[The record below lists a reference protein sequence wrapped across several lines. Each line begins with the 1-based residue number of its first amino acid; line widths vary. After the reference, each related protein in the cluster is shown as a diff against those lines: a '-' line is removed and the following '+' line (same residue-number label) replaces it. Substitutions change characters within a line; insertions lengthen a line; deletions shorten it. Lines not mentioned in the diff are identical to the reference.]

1 MTQMS
6 AKWSGDCPCGC
17 LRKRLPVLLLFACFG
32 VFMMAGCGERRS
44 EQYRLEGD
52 AYLKLQKVNEAT
64 DAYHKAEA
72 ANPNNAPAK
81 VGLGR
86 CYLIQQR
93 YDEALDQ
100 FKKAYELDPSLGPA
114 YVDSVNTL
122 IRVNRMDDAI
132 EVAGQYAAANPEHGG
147 ALHGFTLIRA
157 GRAPEAV
164 TLLTGLRDT
173 FPNSEDV
180 RISLAT
186 ALLAQQQ
193 TDKAEQELKAVLDA
207 IDPKSVAARVILSD
221 VYKAEGKTEASIAE
235 LRKLSEENPN
245 DPAIKLALARG
256 LAYQGQTDEAQNL
269 AQEVLQQDPGSGW
282 ANYVIGSCLMDK
294 RKYGEA
300 QPYLQAAEQAL
311 PGQPEVSR
319 RLAAARAG
327 REGKGPAA
335 QEPPAAAPAAAA
347 ATNKPASADN
357 WQVLWQQAALQTLLR
372 QREALLAKEDQDQ
385 NLRETLIVAALVA
398 RSFPLVDPIMQ
409 GLSESSP
416 LRAALDVMKKG
427 SADEIM
433 KQFDAWQEKEQSR
446 QVLRDNA
453 FGVALARI
461 GARARAFQVLAK
473 CYQTSPDNAVSLY
486 NIAQVFQEAGMP
498 EFAARTLQRL
508 IAQYPQNVD
517 AYVLL
522 HGILRDEDTLQQA
535 RSAAEAAYN
544 LFPTSPDVV
553 LSLCQAYI
561 DTKDLDAAKKVLNR
575 ALETYP
581 DDAVMKVEQA
591 ALQLQSGQPED
602 AQKTLEPLTVP
613 AQLAPRADVI
623 RAASAALLGQ
633 WDKVSACAG
642 DTDPATMAYPLRLFL
657 AAAQVKAN
665 KSEEAAKT
673 LSSAEP
679 SRSSL
684 ASRAREIALEA
695 LGGAHAALS
704 KAEQNLAEALKKDP
718 AALGDYLFGS
728 ACQAAQLNDDALR
741 ILRKLQETLGYHPY
755 LLQSIFSTLNRAQR
769 IPNPKEEAQAAAQQY
784 PTSPIAWIGLAA
796 VMRSLDDTEGER
808 QALAKAIE
816 VGPNEPD
823 IWFQQGQF
831 CERQKD
837 MKGAAAA
844 YGRLVELRPNDP
856 AGNNNLAYCLL
867 VTGGDLKE
875 ALAKAEKAKEKL
887 PANSAV
893 LHTLGVAQ
901 LRNGNLEE
909 SRKNLGMALELRPG
923 DPTLL
928 LDYGLLLKAEN
939 HPDDAKRHI
948 ELALMY
954 ADQLG
959 LDFPRRAEAEQIV
972 GAKQKAAI

>member
-6 AKWSGDCPCGC
+6 DKRPGDCPCGC
-17 LRKRLPVLLLFACFG
+17 LRKRLLVLLLFTCFG
-32 VFMMAGCGERRS
+32 VSMMAGCGERRS

-52 AYLKLQKVNEAT
+52 AYLKLQKVNEAS

-86 CYLIQQR
+86 CYLVQQR
-93 YDEALDQ
+93 HEEALDQ
-100 FKKAYELDPSLGPA
+100 FKKAYELDPSLEPA

-122 IRVNRMDDAI
+122 IRMNRMDDAI
-132 EVAGQYAAANPEHGG
+132 KVAGQYAAASPERGG
-147 ALHGFTLIRA
+147 ALYGFTLIRA
-157 GRAPEAV
+157 GRASEAV

-235 LRKLSEENPN
+235 LRKLSQENPN

-319 RLAAARAG
+319 RLAAGRAG
-327 REGKGPAA
+327 REGKAPAA
-335 QEPPAAAPAAAA
+335 QEPPAAAPTAAAA
-347 ATNKPASADN
+347 DS

-372 QREALLAKEDQDQ
+372 QRDALLAKENQDQ

-427 SADEIM
+427 SPDEIM
-433 KQFDAWQEKEQSR
+433 KQFDAWQEKEQTR

-486 NIAQVFQEAGMP
+486 NIAQVFQEAGMS
-498 EFAARTLQRL
+498 EFAAKTLQRL

-522 HGILRDEDTLQQA
+522 HAVLRDGDTLQQA

-544 LFPTSPDVV
+544 LFPTSPGVV
-553 LSLCQAYI
+553 LSLCQAYV
-561 DTKDLDAAKKVLNR
+561 DTKGLDAAKTVLNR

-613 AQLAPRADVI
+613 AQLATRADVI
-623 RAASAALLGQ
+623 RPARAMGQSVGACRRYRPSHHGLPAAFVSGCRPSEGEQVRRRREDSLHRGTVPAL
-633 WDKVSACAG
+633 
-642 DTDPATMAYPLRLFL
+642 
-657 AAAQVKAN
+657 
-665 KSEEAAKT
+665 
-673 LSSAEP
+673 
-679 SRSSL
+679 SRQP
-684 ASRAREIALEA
+684 RPRDR
-695 LGGAHAALS
+695 LGGARR
-704 KAEQNLAEALKKDP
+704 
-718 AALGDYLFGS
+718 FT
-728 ACQAAQLNDDALR
+728 C
-741 ILRKLQETLGYHPY
+741 
-755 LLQSIFSTLNRAQR
+755 
-769 IPNPKEEAQAAAQQY
+769 
-784 PTSPIAWIGLAA
+784 GL
-796 VMRSLDDTEGER
+796 VRSGT
-808 QALAKAIE
+808 
-816 VGPNEPD
+816 
-823 IWFQQGQF
+823 
-831 CERQKD
+831 
-837 MKGAAAA
+837 
-844 YGRLVELRPNDP
+844 
-856 AGNNNLAYCLL
+856 
-867 VTGGDLKE
+867 
-875 ALAKAEKAKEKL
+875 
-887 PANSAV
+887 
-893 LHTLGVAQ
+893 
-901 LRNGNLEE
+901 E
-909 SRKNLGMALELRPG
+909 SRRGPQERSRGA
-923 DPTLL
+923 
-928 LDYGLLLKAEN
+928 
-939 HPDDAKRHI
+939 
-948 ELALMY
+948 
-954 ADQLG
+954 
-959 LDFPRRAEAEQIV
+959 RRL
-972 GAKQKAAI
+972 

>member
-6 AKWSGDCPCGC
+6 AKRTGDCPCGC
-17 LRKRLPVLLLFACFG
+17 LRKRLPVLLLFTCFG

-64 DAYHKAEA
+64 DAYHRAEV

-81 VGLGR
+81 AGLGR
-86 CYLIQQR
+86 CYLVQQR
-93 YDEALDQ
+93 YEEAVEQ
-100 FKKAYELDPSLGPA
+100 FKKAYELDPSLEPA
-114 YVDSVNTL
+114 YVDSVNAL
-122 IRVNRMDDAI
+122 IRMNRMDDAI
-132 EVAGQYAAANPEHGG
+132 KVAGQYAAASPEHGG

-157 GRAPEAV
+157 GRAPEALA
-164 TLLTGLRDT
+164 LLTGLRDT

-193 TDKAEQELKAVLDA
+193 TDKAEQELKVVLDA

-235 LRKLSEENPN
+235 LRKLSQENPN

-256 LAYQGQTDEAQNL
+256 LAYQGQTDEAQDL

-294 RKYGEA
+294 QMYGDA

-327 REGKGPAA
+327 REGKAPAA

-347 ATNKPASADN
+347 NKPASADN

-385 NLRETLIVAALVA
+385 NLRETLIVAALVS

-416 LRAALDVMKKG
+416 LRAALDVMIKG

-433 KQFDAWQEKEQSR
+433 KQFDAWQEKDQTR

-498 EFAARTLQRL
+498 EFAAKTLQRL

-544 LFPTSPDVV
+544 LFPTSPAVV
-553 LSLCQAYI
+553 LSLCQAYV
-561 DTKDLDAAKKVLNR
+561 DTKDLDAAKRVLNR

-613 AQLAPRADVI
+613 AQLVPRADVI
-623 RAASAALLGQ
+623 RVASAALLGQ
-633 WDKVSACAG
+633 WDKVSARAD
-642 DTDPATMAYPLRLFL
+642 DTAPATMAFPLHLLL

-665 KSEEAAKT
+665 KSEDAAKI
-673 LSSAEP
+673 LSTAEP
-679 SRSSL
+679 SRPSL

-695 LGGAHAALS
+695 LGGSHAALS
-704 KAEQNLAEALKKDP
+704 EAEQNLAEALKQDP
-718 AALGDYLFGS
+718 AVLGDYLFGS
-728 ACQAAQLNDDALR
+728 ACQAAQLNDDALG
-741 ILRKLQETLGYHPY
+741 IFRKLQGTLGYHPH

-769 IPNPKEEAQAAAQQY
+769 ITNPKEEAEATAQQY
-784 PTSPIAWIGLAA
+784 PTSPVAWIGLAA
-796 VMRSLDDTEGER
+796 VMRSLNDTEGEG
-808 QALAKAIE
+808 QALAKAIDA
-816 VGPNEPD
+816 GPNEPEV
-823 IWFQQGQF
+823 WFQQGQF
-831 CERQKD
+831 CEREKD
-837 MKGAAAA
+837 MKGAVAA

-856 AGNNNLAYCLL
+856 TGNNNLAYCLL

-901 LRNGNLEE
+901 LRSGNLEE
-909 SRKNLGMALELRPG
+909 SRKNLSIALELRPG

-939 HPDDAKRHI
+939 RPDDAKRYI

-972 GAKQKAAI
+972 GAKQKAAT